1 MSFKSHFCIFLLA
14 AFALAARTP
23 ASAQR
28 PRTTPVNQTAT
39 AASRS
44 KQDNAKAKA
53 AADSAAKAM
62 AKHRAD
68 SIELVKDSLRIVAQE
83 TGQNADS
90 LINAQV
96 DTTSPGPPKPRGSLQ
111 MPAFSN
117 AKDSVIEDFTNG
129 QKMIYYYGDVTVKYG
144 NISITADYIAY
155 DLEHNTVFCKGT
167 NDTITHEIK
176 GKPKMTEGSQDYEM
190 ETLLYNFNTK
200 KAKITNMSTKE
211 QDGVLQGK
219 DLKKMP
225 DNSFNIKNGK
235 YTVCDAKNPHY
246 YLKMT
251 TVKVLT
257 QPSQQTVF
265 GPAYVVVEDVPLP
278 LGVPFG
284 FVPQMPQ
291 RSSGI
296 LIPTYG
302 EEKSRGLYMKG
313 LGYYFVFG
321 NYLDLSLTGDIYT
334 LGSWAVNMTSRYKVR
349 YKFDGSFS
357 LKYSVDQTG
366 EMDSPDFFQTKNFG
380 VTWSH
385 SQDSKANPGTTFRAS
400 VNFSSPSNSR
410 YNSTSIQ
417 QGLQNQTSS
426 SISYSKTFGFGN
438 ISVNALHSQ
447 NSKDSSYSITFPN
460 ITFNVNRFYPFKRKQ
475 AVGSERFYEKISI
488 SYNTSLQNKI
498 NFTAAEVDTM
508 NVLAKLQNGMQHSFA
523 IGLPQFTLLNYF
535 NFSPSVTYGMNW
547 YFRELQEYYDET
559 TDKVVQKYTD
569 QFSRFGV
576 SQTFSSG
583 ISMSTRIYG
592 LFQFGKNSNLQAIRH
607 MITPSVSVSYKPEL
621 GTPLN
626 GYTSFSY
633 TDKNGKEKTVEYN
646 KYSGNLYAPP
656 GKGKTAALSF
666 SIGNNL
672 EAKVKDKAD
681 TTGKGTKKVK
691 LLDQLNLG
699 GSYNFLADSI
709 KLSTIS
715 VSASTTVFGKM
726 AVSGNMTLDP
736 YAIDGQGRKINK
748 LQCLQPGKFK
758 MARLTNASATL
769 SYSLN
774 GKGAINGNDG
784 HQNGGSGGSNG
795 GNSSSSESS
804 AYARVYENPITGE
817 YIPGGWVYYLD
828 PSIPWSLSFNLNYS
842 YSRSYSFANQE
853 LIIKDA
859 NVATVSMSGQL
870 HLTPR
875 MNLNLNTGLDLSK
888 MKMTSTQLSATYDL
902 HCFNISVSWVPS
914 GKWASWSF
922 RIAANASALSD
933 VLQFKKASSYWDK

>member
-96 DTTSPGPPKPRGSLQ
+96 DTTPPGPPKPRGSLQ

-508 NVLAKLQNGMQHSFA
+508 NVLAKLQNGM
-523 IGLPQFTLLNYF
+523 
-535 NFSPSVTYGMNW
+535 
-547 YFRELQEYYDET
+547 
-559 TDKVVQKYTD
+559 
-569 QFSRFGV
+569 
-576 SQTFSSG
+576 
-583 ISMSTRIYG
+583 
-592 LFQFGKNSNLQAIRH
+592 IRDRV
-607 MITPSVSVSYKPEL
+607 PFDFL
-621 GTPLN
+621 TPLFPN
-626 GYTSFSY
+626 
-633 TDKNGKEKTVEYN
+633 DK
-646 KYSGNLYAPP
+646 
-656 GKGKTAALSF
+656 
-666 SIGNNL
+666 
-672 EAKVKDKAD
+672 
-681 TTGKGTKKVK
+681 
-691 LLDQLNLG
+691 
-699 GSYNFLADSI
+699 
-709 KLSTIS
+709 
-715 VSASTTVFGKM
+715 
-726 AVSGNMTLDP
+726 
-736 YAIDGQGRKINK
+736 
-748 LQCLQPGKFK
+748 
-758 MARLTNASATL
+758 
-769 SYSLN
+769 
-774 GKGAINGNDG
+774 
-784 HQNGGSGGSNG
+784 
-795 GNSSSSESS
+795 
-804 AYARVYENPITGE
+804 
-817 YIPGGWVYYLD
+817 
-828 PSIPWSLSFNLNYS
+828 FNLCGHGH
-842 YSRSYSFANQE
+842 
-853 LIIKDA
+853 
-859 NVATVSMSGQL
+859 VS
-870 HLTPR
+870 
-875 MNLNLNTGLDLSK
+875 
-888 MKMTSTQLSATYDL
+888 
-902 HCFNISVSWVPS
+902 NISVRVVDLFTPIGKGQRGLIVAQPKTGKTVLLKDIANAIADNHPEVYMIVLLIDERPEEVTDMERSVKAEVIASTFDEPADHHVKVASMVLEKAKRLVECGHDVVILLDSITRLARAFNTVQPAS
-914 GKWASWSF
+914 GKVLSGGVD
-922 RIAANASALSD
+922 ANALQKPKRFFGAARNIEGGGSLTIMATALIDTGSKMDEVIFEEFKGTGNLELQLDRKLSNKRIFPAVD
-933 VLQFKKASSYWDK
+933 VTLSSTRRDDLLYPASILNRIWILRNQLADMTSEEAMEFVKTRLERTASNEEFLITMNGDKLK